1 MQKERWLFNMETY
14 AVIGLGKFGFHVAKG
29 LAQQGLSVIAAD
41 LDEDQVREI
50 NEFVQDAVILDSTDM
65 RALREA
71 GIANVDVAVV
81 SIGENIEASIL
92 TVMALKELG
101 VETVVAKAITTVH
114 GQILSKLGAA
124 KVIYPE
130 MESAK
135 KIVKKMVKNMHYET
149 IDLSITMK
157 IAKLTVPS
165 FWVGLSI
172 LSPIF
177 ESEFE
182 VKPIAYK
189 HQGIWYTS
197 FEKDDILEKG
207 DILVVLGDS
216 GHIEALSKRI

>member
-1 MQKERWLFNMETY
+1 MNNY

-29 LAQQGLSVIAAD
+29 LAQQGLSVIAVD
-41 LDEDQVREI
+41 QDEEQVREI
-50 NEFVQDAVILDSTDM
+50 NEFVQDAIVLDSTDI

-71 GIANVDVAVV
+71 GIGSVEVAVV

-101 VETVVAKAITTVH
+101 VETVIAKAITTVH

-165 FWVGLSI
+165 FWVGTSI
-172 LSPIF
+172 LSQTF
-177 ESEFE
+177 ENDYE

-189 HQGIWYTS
+189 HQGVWHTS
-197 FEKDDILEKG
+197 FDNDDILEKG
-207 DILVVLGDS
+207 DILVVLGNS
-216 GHIEALSKRI
+216 AHIEALSKKV

>member
-1 MQKERWLFNMETY
+1 MNSF

-29 LAQQGLSVIAAD
+29 LAQQGISVIAVD
-41 LDEDQVREI
+41 QNEEQVREI
-50 NEFVQDAVILDSTDM
+50 NEFVQDAIVLDSTDI

-71 GIANVDVAVV
+71 GIANVDTAVV

-101 VETVVAKAITTVH
+101 VATVVAKAITTIH
-114 GQILSKLGAA
+114 GQILAKLGAA

-135 KIVKKMVKNMHYET
+135 KLVKGMLENMHYET

-157 IAKLTVPS
+157 IAKLSIPS
-165 FWVGLSI
+165 FWIGVSI

-177 ESEFE
+177 ESEFK

-189 HQGIWYTS
+189 HKGVWYTS
-197 FEKDDILEKG
+197 FEKNDLIEKG
-207 DILVVLGDS
+207 DILVVIGDS
-216 GHIEALSKRI
+216 EHIEALSKKI

>member
-1 MQKERWLFNMETY
+1 MKNF

-29 LAQQGLSVIAAD
+29 LAQQGLSVIAVD
-41 LDEDQVREI
+41 QDEEQVREI
-50 NEFVQDAVILDSTDM
+50 NEYVQDAITLDSTDI

-71 GIANVDVAVV
+71 GVGQVDVAVV

-135 KIVKKMVKNMHYET
+135 KIVKKMVANMHYET

-165 FWVGLSI
+165 FWVGISI

-177 ESEFE
+177 EAEFE

-197 FEKDDILEKG
+197 FEKDDILESS
-207 DILVVLGDS
+207 DILVVLGS
-216 GHIEALSKRI
+216 SAHIEALSKRV

>member
-1 MQKERWLFNMETY
+1 METF

-29 LAQQGLSVIAAD
+29 LAQQGLSVIAVD
-41 LDEDQVREI
+41 VDEEQIREI
-50 NEFVQDAVILDSTDM
+50 NEFVQDAIILDSTDI

-71 GIANVDVAVV
+71 GIGNVDVAVV

-165 FWVGLSI
+165 FWVGISI
-172 LSPIF
+172 LSPMF

-189 HQGIWYTS
+189 HQGVWYTS

-207 DILVVLGDS
+207 DILVVLGNS
-216 GHIEALSKRI
+216 GHIEALSKKI

>member
-1 MQKERWLFNMETY
+1 MNNSF

-29 LAQQGLSVIAAD
+29 LAQQGLSVIAVD
-41 LDEDQVREI
+41 QDEEQVREI
-50 NEFVQDAVILDSTDM
+50 NEFVQDAIVLDSTDI

-71 GIANVDVAVV
+71 GIAQVDVAVV

-165 FWVGLSI
+165 FWVGTSI
-172 LSPIF
+172 LSPVF
-177 ESEFE
+177 ENDYK

-189 HQGIWYTS
+189 HQGAWYTS
-197 FEKDDILEKG
+197 FENDDILEKD

-216 GHIEALSKRI
+216 VHIEALSKKV

>member
-1 MQKERWLFNMETY
+1 MTNF
-14 AVIGLGKFGFHVAKG
+14 AVLGLGKFGFHVAKG

-41 LDEDQVREI
+41 LDEDHVREV
-50 NEFVQDAVILDSTDM
+50 NEYVQDAVILDSTDI
-65 RALREA
+65 RALKEA
-71 GIANVDVAVV
+71 GIGNVDVAVV

-101 VETVVAKAITTVH
+101 VETVIAKAITTVH

-135 KIVKKMVKNMHYET
+135 KIVKKMVTNMHYET

-165 FWVGLSI
+165 FWIGVSI
-172 LSPIF
+172 LSPTF
-177 ESEFE
+177 ENDYE

-197 FEKDDILEKG
+197 FEKDDVLEKN
-207 DILVVLGDS
+207 DILVVIGNS
-216 GHIEALSKRI
+216 AHIEALSKKV

>member
-1 MQKERWLFNMETY
+1 METY

-29 LAQQGLSVIAAD
+29 LAQQGLNVIAAD
-41 LDEDQVREI
+41 LNEDHVREV
-50 NEFVQDAVILDSTDM
+50 NEYVQDAVILDSTDM
-65 RALREA
+65 RALKEA
-71 GIANVDVAVV
+71 GIGNVDVAVV

-101 VETVVAKAITTVH
+101 VETVIAKAITTVH

-165 FWVGLSI
+165 FWVGISI

-177 ESEFE
+177 EGEFE

-189 HQGIWYTS
+189 HQGVWYTS

-216 GHIEALSKRI
+216 GHIEALSQKV

>member
-1 MQKERWLFNMETY
+1 MDTF
-14 AVIGLGKFGFHVAKG
+14 AVLGLGKFGFHVAKG
-29 LAQQGLSVIAAD
+29 LAQQGLSVIACD
-41 LDEDQVREI
+41 LNEEHVRDI
-50 NEFVQDAVILDSTDM
+50 NEYVQDAIILDSTDM

-71 GIANVDVAVV
+71 GIGNVDVAVV

-101 VETVVAKAITTVH
+101 VETVIAKAITTVH

-135 KIVKKMVKNMHYET
+135 KIVKKMVQNMHYET

-165 FWVGLSI
+165 FWVGISI

-177 ESEFE
+177 EGEYE

-189 HQGIWYTS
+189 HQGVWYTS

-207 DILVVLGDS
+207 DILVVLGNS
-216 GHIEALSKRI
+216 GHIEALSKKV

>member
-1 MQKERWLFNMETY
+1 METY

-29 LAQQGLSVIAAD
+29 LAQQGLNVIAAD
-41 LDEDQVREI
+41 LDEEHVRDI
-50 NEFVQDAVILDSTDM
+50 NEYVQDAIILDSTDM

-71 GIANVDVAVV
+71 GIGNVDVAVV

-101 VETVVAKAITTVH
+101 VETVIAKAITTVH

-135 KIVKKMVKNMHYET
+135 KIVKKMVANMHYET

-165 FWVGLSI
+165 FWVGISI

-177 ESEFE
+177 ENEFE

-189 HQGIWYTS
+189 HQGVWYTS
-197 FEKDDILEKG
+197 FENDDILEKG
-207 DILVVLGDS
+207 DILLVLGNS
-216 GHIEALSKRI
+216 SHIEALSKKV

>member
-1 MQKERWLFNMETY
+1 MNNSF

-29 LAQQGLSVIAAD
+29 LAQQGLSVIAVD
-41 LDEDQVREI
+41 QDEEQIREI
-50 NEFVQDAVILDSTDM
+50 NEFVQDAIVLDSTDI

-71 GIANVDVAVV
+71 GIGNVDVAVV

-101 VETVVAKAITTVH
+101 VETVIAKAITAVH

-135 KIVKKMVKNMHYET
+135 KIVKKMVKNMQYET

-165 FWVGLSI
+165 FWVGTSI
-172 LSPIF
+172 LSPTF
-177 ESEFE
+177 ENEYE

-197 FEKDDILEKG
+197 FEKDDILEK
-207 DILVVLGDS
+207 DDLLVVLGNS
-216 GHIEALSKRI
+216 AHIEALSKKI

>member
-1 MQKERWLFNMETY
+1 MTY
-14 AVIGLGKFGFHVAKG
+14 VVIGLGKFGHNVAKG
-29 LAQQGLSVIAAD
+29 LAQQGETVIAID
-41 LDEDQVREI
+41 HSEEKVRDVSDM
-50 NEFVQDAVILDSTDM
+50 VQDAITLDSTDL
-65 RALREA
+65 RALQEA
-71 GIANVDVAVV
+71 GISDAEVAIV

-101 VETVVAKAITTVH
+101 IETVVAKAITQVH

-135 KIVKKMVKNMHYET
+135 KLVKKLVKNMHYET

-157 IAKLTVPS
+157 LAKMTLPE
-165 FWVGLSI
+165 FWIGTSI
-172 LSPIF
+172 LSPTF
-177 ESEFE
+177 EADYE

-189 HQGIWYTS
+189 HQGEWHTS

-207 DILVVLGDS
+207 DILVVLGNS
-216 GHIEALSKRI
+216 NNIEALSKKV

>member
-1 MQKERWLFNMETY
+1 MTNF

-29 LAQQGLSVIAAD
+29 LAQQGLSVIAVD
-41 LDEDQVREI
+41 LDEDHVREI
-50 NEFVQDAVILDSTDM
+50 NEFVQDAIVLDSTDI

-71 GIANVDVAVV
+71 GIGSVDVAVV

-101 VETVVAKAITTVH
+101 VETVVAKAITQVH

-135 KIVKKMVKNMHYET
+135 KLVKKMVTNMHYET

-165 FWVGLSI
+165 FWVGVSI
-172 LSPIF
+172 LSPVF
-177 ESEFE
+177 EEEYE

-197 FEKDDILEKG
+197 FEKNDILEKG
-207 DILVVLGDS
+207 DILVVLGNS
-216 GHIEALSKRI
+216 AHIEALSKKI

>member
-1 MQKERWLFNMETY
+1 MNNY

-29 LAQQGLSVIAAD
+29 LAQQGVAVIAAD
-41 LDEDQVREI
+41 QDEEQVREI
-50 NEFVQDAVILDSTDM
+50 NEFVQDAVILDSTDI

-71 GIANVDVAVV
+71 GIGNVEVAVV
-81 SIGENIEASIL
+81 SIGENIESSIL

-101 VETVVAKAITTVH
+101 VETVVAKAITPVH

-135 KIVKKMVKNMHYET
+135 KAVKSMVKNMHYET

-165 FWVGLSI
+165 FWIGTSI
-172 LSPIF
+172 LSPTF
-177 ESEFE
+177 ESDYE

-189 HQGIWYTS
+189 HQGVWYTS
-197 FEKDDILEKG
+197 FDNDDILEKG
-207 DILVVLGDS
+207 DILVVLGNS
-216 GHIEALSKRI
+216 AHIEALSKKV